1 MLVGNEQNCVMIS
14 ELKGHQKAS
23 EKQIFKR
30 KGQL

>member
-1 MLVGNEQNCVMIS
+1 VMIS